1 MISFLQRKSRLSSL
15 TKSDLYDL
23 MKAFLEEAFFR
34 GGKFTRTMIERRVVY
49 G

>member
-23 MKAFLEEAFFR
+23 MKAFLEEALFPGGESLR
-34 GGKFTRTMIERRVVY
+34 GQ
-49 G
+49 